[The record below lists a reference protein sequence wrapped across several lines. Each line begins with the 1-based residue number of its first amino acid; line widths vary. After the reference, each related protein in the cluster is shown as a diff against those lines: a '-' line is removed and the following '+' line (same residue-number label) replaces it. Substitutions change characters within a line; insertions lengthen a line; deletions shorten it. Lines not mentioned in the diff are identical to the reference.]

1 MTTINAEQVT
11 ANHGRDQKESQ
22 YMYYI
27 VHRSRKQY
35 QCSAKHEVA
44 MRAFADETS
53 GQKVIQCFAQ
63 FLLPSF
69 DFFQQPL

>member
-44 MRAFADETS
+44 MRAFAD
-53 GQKVIQCFAQ
+53 
-63 FLLPSF
+63 
-69 DFFQQPL
+69 D